1 MTLPQRKYRVTKR
14 FAIDFELVV
23 WGADEDEAVQAADSA
38 EISSWNEF
46 DESWQLLEVS
56 PISYLTLVE
65 VNDEPEIVRPVI
77 KIWEKSST
85 KHLTQGY

>member
-1 MTLPQRKYRVTKR
+1 MSSPQRKYRVTKR

-23 WGADEDEAVQAADSA
+23 WGTDEDEAVQAADLA

-56 PISYLTLVE
+56 PINYLSLVE
-65 VNDEPEIVRPVI
+65 QIEEPDADRPVI
-77 KIWEKSST
+77 KIWERAKA
-85 KHLTQGY
+85 KGI

>member
-1 MTLPQRKYRVTKR
+1 MTSPQRKYRVTKR

-23 WGADEDEAVQAADSA
+23 WGRDEDEAVLAADSA

-65 VNDEPEIVRPVI
+65 VSDVPDISTPVI
-77 KIWEKSST
+77 KVWER
-85 KHLTQGY
+85 TQAQGI

>member
-1 MTLPQRKYRVTKR
+1 MTSPQRKYRVTKR

-23 WGADEDEAVQAADSA
+23 WGRDEDEAVQAADSA

-56 PISYLTLVE
+56 PICYLTLVE
-65 VNDEPEIVRPVI
+65 KSDETEIARPVI
-77 KIWEKSST
+77 KIWKR
-85 KHLTQGY
+85 TQAQGI

>member
-1 MTLPQRKYRVTKR
+1 MSSPQRKYRVTKR

-23 WGADEDEAVQAADSA
+23 WGTDEDEAVQAADLA

-56 PISYLTLVE
+56 PINYLSLVE
-65 VNDEPEIVRPVI
+65 QIEEPDADRPVI
-77 KIWEKSST
+77 KIWERT
-85 KHLTQGY
+85 KAEGI